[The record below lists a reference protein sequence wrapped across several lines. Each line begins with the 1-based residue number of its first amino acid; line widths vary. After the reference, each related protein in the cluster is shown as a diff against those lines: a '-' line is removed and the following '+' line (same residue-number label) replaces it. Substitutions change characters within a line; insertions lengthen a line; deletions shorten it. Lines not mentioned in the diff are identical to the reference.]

1 MLKKFMAALLA
12 VCLLLTTLPTAMLAG
27 EGDGIGGETKDLT
40 VTIESLR
47 VADTVYQ
54 GDQYGVVFDF
64 KIDTTAGVSLEKGD
78 VVSVETN
85 IGELFDGKWDEISPI
100 EIYADK
106 ERTKVLA
113 SVDVTADK
121 ITITVGEVE
130 TNTFEIQAPV
140 TIPGTLVARNV
151 GAENGKNVEK
161 TLEIGER
168 SKDVTFKW
176 KDSGSSGGSNYS
188 SVDIDTLWKS
198 AYELGDLSGATITIE
213 VNPIGSMDLY
223 GYSTNTDPNRRTPV
237 IHDTLFVSDEIPEHG
252 FVDVDSVKICT
263 AVSSVGT
270 TTEEHTFNTWYTVP
284 AGTNFANRWCLR
296 TDIVDSHMTL
306 LKQNE
311 GESRADFEQRL
322 KATSLSWGIYYDEE
336 SNTETFMCN
345 FGRVGDKNNNNG
357 LMFKDFADA
366 SWIEEYP
373 DIFGPDAF
381 SGGNVMSYYIEF
393 VTYYPDIVGT
403 KEVRNYGKRTSF
415 ENGSNNPSTSGNYSA
430 YYTIDN
436 TTGVGVARKNE
447 VRLKLVDKDDST
459 PIAGAKFKVQQLQD
473 EQWVDVPNL
482 ETTTDENGLITFAP
496 FPKGEYRLV
505 QVTYTDGYLENS
517 TIFAGNGE
525 SAANSV
531 ESDGTF
537 TVSGTESVGF
547 ATIVTNK
554 KAGDP
559 VKVTFDKNDQS
570 EPNVIKEVTLEKDSA
585 VGNAWPTN
593 PSRDGYTF
601 IGWNTEANG
610 SGEVFE
616 ATTLVSED
624 ITVYAQW
631 QPVEF
636 VTLTPEDQTI
646 YTGGVNGSDEND
658 EFPHPIYLLG
668 GEALDENTLFCV
680 NGTVWNNETY
690 EYPFTVK
697 YYDDSGTEITDD
709 RRYGDYT
716 ARIVPVKGVKLSD
729 ITTADGK
736 GIDFQEG
743 TLRIRYVSSFTEASD
758 NALTSDAVLYTDESG
773 EATARAQVEA
783 SGEAGVILPASSQ
796 IYLNGNHS
804 YVYSADGPGQ
814 IALLFDELLPA
825 SAGGNSTDLVD
836 DLIDR
841 AAEEGYN
848 IQDSNTMFRYLDLV
862 DTKDSNA
869 WVSSSEGSDVFWP
882 YPEGCDRNDD
892 IQLLHFTDL
901 HREYRMDND
910 TSLTD
915 LIADS
920 EVENVT
926 IEKTANGIWFYV
938 DESGFSP
945 FALVW
950 DEKNDHPHWPPVGPG
965 DDDDD
970 PSENPEEPD
979 TPDDLNTVDHFSYVV
994 GYPEDYRTGEPTDN
1008 EDLWPVK
1015 PQSDITRAEVAT
1027 IFYRL
1032 LKADVRDENTTDVSD
1047 FSDVSSSD
1055 WYGTTVATLAEMN
1068 IVEGYEDGTFRPN
1081 APITRAEF
1089 AAIATRFFEK
1099 TGATYEPGT
1108 FTDVT
1113 GDEWFAS
1120 AIMDAVNLGLI
1131 GGYEDGTVRPNNNIT
1146 RAEACAIVN
1155 RTLGRV
1161 PDADHLLPADEM
1173 KTWPDNPET
1182 AWYYADMQE
1191 ATNGHEYEW
1200 ITDDGSRVEE
1210 WTGPLDKDWTS
1221 RSAN

>member
-27 EGDGIGGETKDLT
+27 EGDGIGGETKDMT
-40 VTIESLR
+40 ATIESFR

-151 GAENGKNVEK
+151 GAENGKDVEK

-296 TDIVDSHMTL
+296 TDIVDSDMTL

-322 KATSLSWGIYYDEE
+322 KEMSLSWGIYYDEE

-357 LMFKDFADA
+357 LMFKDFADE

-373 DIFGPDAF
+373 YIFGPDAF

-554 KAGDP
+554 KAGDT

-601 IGWNTEANG
+601 QGWNTAADGTGDKFTAN
-610 SGEVFE
+610 
-616 ATTLVSED
+616 TTVSED

-631 QPVEF
+631 KQVEF
-636 VTLTPEDQTI
+636 VTLAPENQTI
-646 YTGGVNGSDEND
+646 YTGGDGGSGTNS

-668 GEALDENTLFCV
+668 GKVLDENTIFYV
-680 NGTVWNNETY
+680 NGKPY
-690 EYPFTVK
+690 EGYPFTVK
-697 YYDDSGTEITDD
+697 YYDGDEEIKDD
-709 RRYGDYT
+709 QRYGDYT
-716 ARIVPVKGVKLSD
+716 ARIVPVGNFNLSD

-758 NALTSDAVLYTDESG
+758 NALTSDALLYADESE
-773 EATARAQVEA
+773 EATPCAQVEA
-783 SGEAGVILPASSQ
+783 SGEAGVILPASSRSTSTA
-796 IYLNGNHS
+796 IRA

-825 SAGGNSTDLVD
+825 SAGGDSTDLVD
-836 DLIDR
+836 DLI
-841 AAEEGYN
+841 
-848 IQDSNTMFRYLDLV
+848 
-862 DTKDSNA
+862 
-869 WVSSSEGSDVFWP
+869 
-882 YPEGCDRNDD
+882 
-892 IQLLHFTDL
+892 
-901 HREYRMDND
+901 
-910 TSLTD
+910 
-915 LIADS
+915 
-920 EVENVT
+920 
-926 IEKTANGIWFYV
+926 
-938 DESGFSP
+938 
-945 FALVW
+945 
-950 DEKNDHPHWPPVGPG
+950 
-965 DDDDD
+965 
-970 PSENPEEPD
+970 
-979 TPDDLNTVDHFSYVV
+979 
-994 GYPEDYRTGEPTDN
+994 
-1008 EDLWPVK
+1008 
-1015 PQSDITRAEVAT
+1015 
-1027 IFYRL
+1027 
-1032 LKADVRDENTTDVSD
+1032 
-1047 FSDVSSSD
+1047 
-1055 WYGTTVATLAEMN
+1055 
-1068 IVEGYEDGTFRPN
+1068 
-1081 APITRAEF
+1081 
-1089 AAIATRFFEK
+1089 
-1099 TGATYEPGT
+1099 
-1108 FTDVT
+1108 
-1113 GDEWFAS
+1113 
-1120 AIMDAVNLGLI
+1120 
-1131 GGYEDGTVRPNNNIT
+1131 
-1146 RAEACAIVN
+1146 
-1155 RTLGRV
+1155 
-1161 PDADHLLPADEM
+1161 
-1173 KTWPDNPET
+1173 
-1182 AWYYADMQE
+1182 
-1191 ATNGHEYEW
+1191 
-1200 ITDDGSRVEE
+1200 GSRCRGRLRHSGQQHHV
-1210 WTGPLDKDWTS
+1210 PLP
-1221 RSAN
+1221 